1 MAPVPQ
7 FDHVPRTPAVVKP
20 RCRREVS
27 PHEVSAPDAPTAKV
41 EAVHGGERVHEPL
54 GPHQLPAT
62 PPRSLSTG
70 RDTNHSVSNGPSAGL
85 HSPHTRPMCP
95 GPSTGLLSGPP
106 IDVSGIS
113 VPATTRWRW
122 QRGREGTFQ
131 TREAPLG
138 SCPVPFQWSGRES
151 HPGQTCLPRPQQSK
165 AGVGPST
172 GATEPEPPFL
182 APPRGRVGRVH
193 APTVSQ
199 QHGCKGH
206 RTSEAQMRLR
216 RTQDLRSPDAAAKDT
231 GTQARQ
237 CGVSCIASE
246 GTAAQEGSRLG
257 AGAGGKRVQF
267 QRWQPGQASLRRPS
281 LLET

>member
-1 MAPVPQ
+1 MTLCLSLTICQ
-7 FDHVPRTPAVVKP
+7 
-20 RCRREVS
+20 
-27 PHEVSAPDAPTAKV
+27 
-41 EAVHGGERVHEPL
+41 G
-54 GPHQLPAT
+54 HQLWSSQGAGARCLHTRCLLPMRPLPRWRLCTGGKGCTSPSAHT
-62 PPRSLSTG
+62 SCQPRPPCSLSTG

-172 GATEPEPPFL
+172 GATEPEPPF
-182 APPRGRVGRVH
+182 PPRGRVGRVH

-206 RTSEAQMRLR
+206 RTSEAQTRLR
-216 RTQDLRSPDAAAKDT
+216 RTQEPKPANVVSPASPQREPLHRKEAGWALGQVGSGCSFRGGSQ
-231 GTQARQ
+231 GTH
-237 CGVSCIASE
+237 
-246 GTAAQEGSRLG
+246 
-257 AGAGGKRVQF
+257 
-267 QRWQPGQASLRRPS
+267 P
-281 LLET
+281 